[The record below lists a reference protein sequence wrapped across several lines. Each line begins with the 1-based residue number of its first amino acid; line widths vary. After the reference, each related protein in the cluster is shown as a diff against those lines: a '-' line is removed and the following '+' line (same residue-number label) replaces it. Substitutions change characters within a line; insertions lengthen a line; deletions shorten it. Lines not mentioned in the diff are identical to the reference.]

1 MVLLFAAG
9 RDKSWRAWIIFP
21 VFSSFPSFL
30 FQSSEGRVVFR
41 DKLPLSKL
49 ILKTVLLFY
58 EERVFL
64 ATEMLSRR
72 TKFDR
77 REMLKSQLNRV

>member
-21 VFSSFPSFL
+21 VFSSFPSFF

-41 DKLPLSKL
+41 DKITSVE
-49 ILKTVLLFY
+49 ID
-58 EERVFL
+58 
-64 ATEMLSRR
+64 S
-72 TKFDR
+72 
-77 REMLKSQLNRV
+77 

>member
-9 RDKSWRAWIIFP
+9 RDKSRCAWTIFP

-41 DKLPLSKL
+41 DKITS
-49 ILKTVLLFY
+49 I
-58 EERVFL
+58 EID
-64 ATEMLSRR
+64 S
-72 TKFDR
+72 
-77 REMLKSQLNRV
+77 